1 MENKEVSKRI
11 KKAAPPIDLDDIDL
25 DDITFKPI
33 TQGLGFH
40 PEKKEI
46 PIIKSKISSPKP
58 NFTARNT
65 YVSPPT
71 FSSSMITP
79 KPVKIRPKIE
89 EEILEDTQVSER
101 LMAFSL
107 DFLIISLATSITIL
121 ILGLSSGLSIEIL
134 RSIFTPKEIIL
145 FTTGVF
151 SIYFLFYFSVLDLSS
166 TVGKSMMGLEIRT
179 LEGKRPGIQNTFSRS
194 LVTLLSIPLLGI
206 PIVTV
211 IEEKI
216 SGIKVYKRK
225 CSI

>member
-1 MENKEVSKRI
+1 MVNKEVSRPL
-11 KKAAPPIDLDDIDL
+11 KKAVPPIDLDDIDL

-46 PIIKSKISSPKP
+46 PIIKSKVSSPKP
-58 NFTARNT
+58 SFTARNILAP
-65 YVSPPT
+65 PPT
-71 FSSSMITP
+71 FSSTMIIP
-79 KPVKIRPKIE
+79 KPVKVKPKIE
-89 EEILEDTQVSER
+89 EEILEETQVSER
-101 LMAFSL
+101 LMAFSM
-107 DFLIISLATSITIL
+107 DFLLISLATSFTIL
-121 ILGLSSGLSIEIL
+121 LLGLSSGHSIDIL
-134 RSIFTPKEIIL
+134 ISIFTQKEIIF
-145 FTTGVF
+145 FTTSVF

-179 LEGKRPGIQNTFSRS
+179 LEGKRPELKNTFSRS
-194 LVTLLSIPLLGI
+194 LVTLLSLPFLGL
-206 PIVTV
+206 PIVAV

>member
-1 MENKEVSKRI
+1 MENKEVLKRI
-11 KKAAPPIDLDDIDL
+11 KNAVPPMDLDDIDL
-25 DDITFKPI
+25 DNITFKPI

-46 PIIKSKISSPKP
+46 PIIKSKVSSPKP
-58 NFTARNT
+58 SFAARN
-65 YVSPPT
+65 VLVPPPT
-71 FSSSMITP
+71 FSSTMIIP
-79 KPVKIRPKIE
+79 KSVKVKPKIE
-89 EEILEDTQVSER
+89 EEILEETQISER

-107 DFLIISLATSITIL
+107 DFLIISLATTITIL
-121 ILGLSSGLSIEIL
+121 VLGLSSGLSIEIL
-134 RSIFTPKEIIL
+134 RTIFTPKEIIL
-145 FTTGVF
+145 FTTCVF

-166 TVGKSMMGLEIRT
+166 TFGKSMMGLEIKT

-194 LVTLLSIPLLGI
+194 LVTLLSIPFLGL
-206 PIVTV
+206 PMVTV